1 MQPPICCIEYQGKIK
16 TYCAVGE
23 LNEHMHKFINDFFYN
38 SQSHYCACFFFFTQ
52 TDSSTLYE
60 RYYIVLRKMSMEKAF
75 ELQQSALTY
84 FCIR

>member
-38 SQSHYCACFFFFTQ
+38 SQSHYCACFF
-52 TDSSTLYE
+52 LHKL
-60 RYYIVLRKMSMEKAF
+60 IVQHYMKDI
-75 ELQQSALTY
+75 T
-84 FCIR
+84 